1 MPEFAYEIDIE
12 VRFRDLDPL
21 GHVNHAVYASYC
33 EQARI
38 RYLREVLGLT
48 VDDLPMVVANLE
60 LDYRKPIM
68 FDDDDLTVAVSV
80 TNLGESS
87 FKMSYE
93 LRTDEVAATAET
105 TQVVI
110 DSESKR
116 PTAVPTAWREQLLD
130 HEPALD

>member
-1 MPEFAYEIDIE
+1 MPEFAYEIDLD

-21 GHVNHAVYASYC
+21 GHVNHAVHASYC

-38 RYLREVLGLT
+38 RYLQDVLGLT
-48 VDDLPMVVANLE
+48 ADDLPMVVANLE
-60 LDYRKPIM
+60 LDYRKPIT
-68 FDDDDLTVAVSV
+68 FDDDLTVAVSV

-87 FKMSYE
+87 FTMSYE
-93 LRTDEVAATAET
+93 LRTDEVAAIAET

-110 DSESKR
+110 DPESKR